1 MRDFVFLSVFCC
13 VLSSCKVCLSAHFN
27 AFFKGLGKIK
37 NPKISFESFEAIY
50 FAFKKLAILKA
61 TGILL
66 YTSMVPRRGLE
77 PPHLAAHGPEP
88 CASTNSATW
97 AYLYFRSTAL

>member
-1 MRDFVFLSVFCC
+1 MLDKETSLNFQI
-13 VLSSCKVCLSAHFN
+13 
-27 AFFKGLGKIK
+27 IK
-37 NPKISFESFEAIY
+37 NPKISLKSFEVGY
-50 FAFKKLAILKA
+50 FADKALKIIKA

-97 AYLYFRSTAL
+97 AYLYF

>member
-1 MRDFVFLSVFCC
+1 MTVSVM
-13 VLSSCKVCLSAHFN
+13 SCAN
-27 AFFKGLGKIK
+27 ALRKIK
-37 NPKISFESFEAIY
+37 NPKNLSAGFEASY
-50 FAFKKLAILKA
+50 FADKQLSIIKA

-66 YTSMVPRRGLE
+66 YTSVVPRRGLE

-97 AYLYFRSTAL
+97 AYLYFRSTEL